1 MEDVFGDI
9 GGAGTLGT
17 VGFGEIKLSAGTH
30 FSTKLLSVLLFPI
43 ISDEMDGDVIVVDFG
58 EEEGGGLGV
67 GVGEINF
74 SVGTQ
79 FITKLSIW
87 ALEHVI
93 FNLTSFN
100 L

>member
-1 MEDVFGDI
+1 MDVFGDI
-9 GGAGTLGT
+9 GGAGTLG

-30 FSTKLLSVLLFPI
+30 FSPKLLPVLDFPI
-43 ISDEMDGDVIVVDFG
+43 IPDDMDDVIVVDFG
-58 EEEGGGLGV
+58 EEEEGGLGGV

-74 SVGTQ
+74 FVGTQ
-79 FITKLSIW
+79 FITKLLSDW